1 MFLKT
6 TILQIKFML
15 KSKEAIITFSALLML
30 VICNFVGNVLEFQGM
45 DVSAMYH
52 PMKLLTLSYNKSIYD
67 ASAVIVFT
75 QLFPLLAAFPAG
87 FSYVKEH
94 QTREDVYLV
103 SRMGKSLYYTG
114 KLVSAF
120 LCSAIVF
127 SVPFLIEIGLNCIS
141 FPQQAS
147 GDFTNMSIYN
157 AEYISSV
164 RCYLFSDL
172 YVSSPILYAV
182 VMTVLMGIVS
192 GMLGMFTVAFSY
204 VFTVKY
210 RVLLV
215 LPVYLL
221 LSLLGYA
228 DSFLPEG
235 AARINWF
242 HYLLLFDYSE
252 KSEVYMLYFA
262 IVIVVFVLLSILRR
276 RKGDLY

>member
-1 MFLKT
+1 MFLKI
-6 TILQIKFML
+6 TIAQTKFLL
-15 KSKEAIITFSALLML
+15 KSKEAIIVFSILLML
-30 VICNFVGNVLEFQGM
+30 VICNFVGNVLEFQGL
-45 DVSAMYH
+45 DVTAMYH

-75 QLFPLLAAFPAG
+75 QQFPLLVAFPAG

-94 QTREDVYLV
+94 QTREEIYLV
-103 SRMGKSLYYTG
+103 SRIGKSLYYTSNM
-114 KLVSAF
+114 VSAF
-120 LCSAIVF
+120 LCTAIVF

-141 FPQQAS
+141 FPLQAS
-147 GDFTNMSIYN
+147 GDFTNMNIYN

-164 RCYLFSDL
+164 RGYLFSDL
-172 YVSSPILYAV
+172 YISAPIIYAV

-221 LSLLGYA
+221 LGLLGYA
-228 DSFLPEG
+228 DNFLPEE

-262 IVIVVFVLLSILRR
+262 VVIVVFVLLSTMRR
-276 RKGDLY
+276 RKGNVY